1 MNRVFIVMLFDQDQ
15 EVPNRVIQTLLF
27 RVKFEVLK
35 ESSVEVPNPNGVLHS
50 SKRSKW
56 L

>member
-1 MNRVFIVMLFDQDQ
+1 MNRVFLVMLFDHDQ
-15 EVPNRVIQTLLF
+15 EVPNRIIQSLLF
-27 RVKFEVLK
+27 KVKLEDLK
-35 ESSVEVPNPNGVLHS
+35 ESSVEAPNPNGFLHS